1 MGQFFVILNIQT
13 NTQIENENVS
23 NTMHNYVHLK
33 SILYHIS
40 TARYCSFIS
49 SFTFSQTLL
58 YC

>member
-23 NTMHNYVHLK
+23 NTMHNSVHLN
-33 SILYHIS
+33 IS